1 MQKWLCSG
9 IFYLPVFE
17 GFAKVL
23 LLMLFE
29 VDLEVPLW
37 GGTGMQS
44 LTGMGTTGSI
54 FLGSELLSAKGGPFK
69 RDVSYIYEK
78 KNENG
83 LQNIFSSGSY

>member
-1 MQKWLCSG
+1 
-9 IFYLPVFE
+9 
-17 GFAKVL
+17 
-23 LLMLFE
+23 
-29 VDLEVPLW
+29 
-37 GGTGMQS
+37 MQS